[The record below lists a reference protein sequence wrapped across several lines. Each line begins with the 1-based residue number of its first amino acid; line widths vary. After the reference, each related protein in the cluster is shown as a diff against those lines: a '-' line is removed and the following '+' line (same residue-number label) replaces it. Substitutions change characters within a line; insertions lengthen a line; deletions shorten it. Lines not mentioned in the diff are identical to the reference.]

1 MHAERMRASSGR
13 SAKIWMFVGAA
24 TFGLTIWCMHF
35 TGMVAFHL
43 PIELNYDLTLTLLSV
58 IPALISALLGFYILR
73 SPVVNHIKLL
83 IAAILMGS
91 GIAMMH
97 YTGMAALKMSPSIN
111 YSNIYFGLSI
121 AIAIVAAWASL
132 VIVLHAN
139 QLKLATHVRLILSS
153 IIMGLAISSMHYTAM
168 LGLGFAPNSVCL
180 AASGNLDRN
189 ILVVF
194 VVLISMFWFG
204 GGLLAA
210 LFDQRIARRDV
221 IALKDLQKTHDELEI
236 RANRKAIE
244 MTYELR
250 KSETRANAL
259 IQSSLD
265 CIISMNSDGHIIE
278 FNPAS
283 EKTFGYLRKDILG
296 KHFLSLIPKRFHKEC
311 IAGTE
316 RYLATGESNIVNKR
330 TEQIAER
337 ANGKEFTVEVVI
349 VHTQYENEMFFSAF
363 IRDLTNSKEAEEEI
377 YRLAFYDPLT
387 KLPNRRLMQDR
398 LQHAIKSQA
407 RHNQYGAIIFI
418 DLDNFKMLNDT
429 RGHNMGDLLL
439 IETAS
444 RINAS
449 VRKNDTVARLGG
461 DEFVVILEGLSEDSK
476 QALLVAHV
484 VSGEISLTLMQP
496 YHLLEQEHYST
507 ASIGVSLFQS
517 RKSAQRVT
525 VEDLLKRADT
535 AMYQAKR
542 AGRNT
547 VRFFDPVMQAD
558 LEARSLLEKDLR
570 EAIVQGQL
578 SLHYQPQVNQLNQ
591 IVGAEALIRWTHP
604 ERGAVSPAE
613 FIPLS
618 EDTGLI
624 LPISNWVLETAC
636 NQLKAWE
643 KQAETANLVLAVNVS
658 ARQFRQPDFIDNLMF
673 ILRTSKI
680 NPNKLKLELTESL
693 VLENVDDS
701 IQKMQALIKM
711 GIQFSMDDFGT
722 GYSSLTYLKRL
733 PLAQLKIDQ
742 SFVRDLNINK
752 NDEAIVKS
760 ILVLAQTLNIDV
772 VAEGVETEAQH
783 AFLSQNGCHL
793 FQGYL
798 FGKPMP
804 AHAFDAHLHNSLINK
819 FLLNYQPA

>member
-1 MHAERMRASSGR
+1 
-13 SAKIWMFVGAA
+13 
-24 TFGLTIWCMHF
+24 
-35 TGMVAFHL
+35 
-43 PIELNYDLTLTLLSV
+43 
-58 IPALISALLGFYILR
+58 
-73 SPVVNHIKLL
+73 
-83 IAAILMGS
+83 
-91 GIAMMH
+91 
-97 YTGMAALKMSPSIN
+97 
-111 YSNIYFGLSI
+111 
-121 AIAIVAAWASL
+121 
-132 VIVLHAN
+132 
-139 QLKLATHVRLILSS
+139 
-153 IIMGLAISSMHYTAM
+153 
-168 LGLGFAPNSVCL
+168 
-180 AASGNLDRN
+180 
-189 ILVVF
+189 
-194 VVLISMFWFG
+194 
-204 GGLLAA
+204 
-210 LFDQRIARRDV
+210 
-221 IALKDLQKTHDELEI
+221 
-236 RANRKAIE
+236 
-244 MTYELR
+244 
-250 KSETRANAL
+250 
-259 IQSSLD
+259 
-265 CIISMNSDGHIIE
+265 
-278 FNPAS
+278 
-283 EKTFGYLRKDILG
+283 
-296 KHFLSLIPKRFHKEC
+296 
-311 IAGTE
+311 
-316 RYLATGESNIVNKR
+316 
-330 TEQIAER
+330 
-337 ANGKEFTVEVVI
+337 
-349 VHTQYENEMFFSAF
+349 
-363 IRDLTNSKEAEEEI
+363 
-377 YRLAFYDPLT
+377 
-387 KLPNRRLMQDR
+387 MQDR

-429 RGHNMGDLLL
+429 RGHNVGDLLL
-439 IETAS
+439 IEVAS

-449 VRKNDTVARLGG
+449 VRENDTVARLGG

-476 QALLVAHV
+476 QALLNAHV

-542 AGRNT
+542 AGCNT

-742 SFVRDLNINK
+742 SFVRDLNIDK
-752 NDEAIVKS
+752 TDEAIVKS

-798 FGKPMP
+798 FGKPMH
-804 AHAFDAHLHNSLINK
+804 AHAFDAHLQNSLINN